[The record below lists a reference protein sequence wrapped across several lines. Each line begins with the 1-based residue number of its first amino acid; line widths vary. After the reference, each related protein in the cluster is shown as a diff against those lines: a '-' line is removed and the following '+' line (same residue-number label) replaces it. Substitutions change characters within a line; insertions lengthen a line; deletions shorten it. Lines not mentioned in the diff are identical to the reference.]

1 MDAPTLEL
9 FFYLISDMKS
19 NSQQKTSLPT
29 VKVAVLIDGGFF
41 VKRFNQIFN
50 QSRTMTGAE
59 VADKLYTIAHSH
71 VGKENILYR
80 IFYYDCHP
88 FNKKMHNP
96 ISKKCIDFK
105 NSQEF
110 KFRTDLI
117 ECLKK
122 KRKVALRLS
131 DLKEGEWNLYP
142 NKVKE
147 LLANKIELK
156 DLTENDVFLTL
167 KQKGIDMKIGVD
179 IASIALKRFV
189 DRIVLIS
196 GDSDFVPAAKL
207 ARREGID
214 FILDSMGANVESN
227 LFEHID
233 GLESSV
239 KKKSPKKTTTK
250 KSSVVRRPAK
260 TTTKK

>member
-41 VKRFNQIFN
+41 VKRFN

-131 DLKEGEWNLYP
+131 DLKEGEWNIYP

-156 DLTENDVFLTL
+156 
-167 KQKGIDMKIGVD
+167 G
-179 IASIALKRFV
+179 FV